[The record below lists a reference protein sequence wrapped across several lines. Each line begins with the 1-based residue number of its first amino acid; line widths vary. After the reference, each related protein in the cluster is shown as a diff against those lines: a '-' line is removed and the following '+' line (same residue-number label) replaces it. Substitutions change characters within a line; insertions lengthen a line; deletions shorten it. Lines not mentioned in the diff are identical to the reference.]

1 MTQFGKLEVM
11 RPRIFRYVA
20 AIAVVLTLSFVASGQ
35 SRTVNFITEPNAT
48 IWIDGVLYGRSD
60 AAGKFTS
67 STVAPGRRA
76 IRVRADGFAE
86 ANKSL
91 LATQKGDYRVALVK
105 TTDEAELQ
113 FQEGE
118 RQSTQDR
125 AKAVAAYRAA
135 IKLKPRYT
143 QAHIA
148 LIRTLADGR
157 EPEEAR
163 KAIAELRKFAPINSD
178 ATVIEGRIYKDN
190 DDEDKAIAAF
200 KRSITQARGFQPE
213 AYTGLGLL
221 YKERAESLADD
232 EVQSKAAYAE
242 ASKNL
247 YLAVKQLSGAPDA
260 MIVGQLLGLIY
271 EQQGKYKEAIALYK
285 GLLRDFPD
293 ASEAEAVRSFI
304 TQLEKQMAE
313 QP

>member
-1 MTQFGKLEVM
+1 MKSNV
-11 RPRIFRYVA
+11 FRTFA
-20 AIAVVLTLSFVASGQ
+20 ALAVVLGLYFTVSAQ
-35 SRTVNFITEPNAT
+35 SRTVNFITEPGAT
-48 IWIDGVLYGRSD
+48 VWIDGVLYGK
-60 AAGKFTS
+60 ANEEGKFTVT
-67 STVAPGRRA
+67 TVSPGRRA

-86 ANKSL
+86 ANKTL
-91 LATQKGDYRVALVK
+91 LPTQKGDFAVKLVT

-125 AKAVAAYRAA
+125 AKAKAAYRAA
-135 IKLKPRYT
+135 IKLKPRYL
-143 QAHIA
+143 QAHVA

-157 EPEEAR
+157 EPEAAQ
-163 KAIAELRKFAPINSD
+163 KAIAELRKFAPANSD

-190 DDEDKAIAAF
+190 DEEDKAIAAF

-221 YKERAESLADD
+221 YKERAESLSDD
-232 EVQSKAAYAE
+232 ETLSKAAYTE
-242 ASKNL
+242 AAKNL
-247 YLAVKQLSGAPDA
+247 SIAVKQLAGAPDA

-271 EQQGKYKEAIALYK
+271 EQQHRYKDAIALYK
-285 GLLRDFPD
+285 GLLRDFPT
-293 ASEAEAVRSFI
+293 APEAEAVRSFI
-304 TQLEKQMAE
+304 TQIEKQLAE